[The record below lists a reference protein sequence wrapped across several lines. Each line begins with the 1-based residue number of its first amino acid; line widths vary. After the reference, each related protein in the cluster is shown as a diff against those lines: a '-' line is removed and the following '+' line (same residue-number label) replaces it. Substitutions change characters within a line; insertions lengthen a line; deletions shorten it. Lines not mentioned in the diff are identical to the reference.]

1 MKQLN
6 IVKNFKIY
14 AIISVILVA
23 AGLAALVS
31 APFGVNMFNLDIDFA
46 GGCLA
51 GTDACVQIV
60 HANLAVETSS
70 G

>member
-14 AIISVILVA
+14 AIISIVLVA

-31 APFGVNMFNLDIDFA
+31 APFGINMFNLDIV
-46 GGCLA
+46 
-51 GTDACVQIV
+51 AC
-60 HANLAVETSS
+60 SFK
-70 G
+70 